1 MHLIILACLLVA
13 AFADQQLPFYKDSS
27 NNNNKAKEEVGF
39 FPFNKPPVKD
49 GLPLPLPKSWTK
61 SNTVFSVRG
70 EGFVFNATG
79 KTCDDLDGAF
89 DRYHKMIF
97 NIPPSSSGSSNFKK
111 RVVS

>member
-1 MHLIILACLLVA
+1 MRLFILACLLLA
-13 AFADQQLPFYKDSS
+13 AFAYEQPPLYKNSGS
-27 NNNNKAKEEVGF
+27 EGVGA